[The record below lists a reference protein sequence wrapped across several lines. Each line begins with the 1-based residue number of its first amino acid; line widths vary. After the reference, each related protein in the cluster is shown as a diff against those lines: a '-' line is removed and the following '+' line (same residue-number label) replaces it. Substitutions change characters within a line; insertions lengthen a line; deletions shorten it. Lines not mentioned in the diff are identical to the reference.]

1 MKKYYFLVN
10 LPRSGNTLFASI
22 MNQNPDVVVTAY
34 SPVGD
39 FLRLVSECSNWEI
52 IKHFPDTKSHENIM
66 RGIIPNYYSHWKQNH
81 IIDRHAWGRKTMVDL
96 LKKYNTNEIKII
108 VLVRDMAEVIASFI
122 KISKTTNDNFIKRC
136 GNTIDEQYERLMM
149 KNGQIDIALDSIRN
163 LLLPENKEIAHFIEY
178 NDLVKDPKKEINKV
192 YDFLNIPKFDH
203 RYVNLKQLELN
214 GVKYNENII
223 GVDLHTIRTDSI
235 KKAEYKVEDILP
247 KHIIEKCE
255 ALNIWHKQMMVA

>member
-22 MNQNPDVVVTAY
+22 MNQNPDVAVTAY

-39 FLRLVSECSNWEI
+39 FMRVIAEASSWQI
-52 IKHFPDTKSHENIM
+52 VRHFPDVQSHENII
-66 RGIIPNYYSHWKQNH
+66 RGIIPNYYSHWKQGH
-81 IIDRHAWGRKTMVDL
+81 IIDRHAWGRKAMIDL
-96 LKKYNTNEIKII
+96 IKKYNTNETKII

-122 KISKTTNDNFIKRC
+122 RIANTTSDNFIKRF
-136 GNTIDEQYERLMM
+136 GNIEQQFEQLVARD
-149 KNGQIDIALDSIRN
+149 GQIDIALDSIRT
-163 LLLPENKEIAHFIEY
+163 LLEPENKEIAHFIEY
-178 NDLVKDPKKEINKV
+178 NDLVKDPKKEIDGV
-192 YDFLNIPKFDH
+192 YDFLDIPKFNH
-203 RYVNLKQLELN
+203 RYTNLEQLELN
-214 GVKYNENII
+214 GVKYNENVI

-247 KHIIEKCE
+247 KRIIEKCE

>member
-10 LPRSGNTLFASI
+10 LPRTGNTLFASI

-39 FLRLVSECSNWEI
+39 FLRLVSECSNWDI
-52 IKHFPDTKSHENIM
+52 IKHFPDIKSHENII

-122 KISKTTNDNFIKRC
+122 RISNTTNDNFIKRS
-136 GNTIDEQYERLMM
+136 GNTIEQQYERLVMRD
-149 KNGQIDIALDSIRN
+149 GQIDIALDSIRN
-163 LLLPENKEIAHFIEY
+163 LLLPENKEMAHFIEY
-178 NDLVKDPKKEINKV
+178 NDLGKDPKKEINKV
-192 YDFLNIPKFDH
+192 YDFLDIPKFDH
-203 RYVNLKQLELN
+203 RYVNLEQLELN
-214 GVKYNENII
+214 GVKYNENVI
-223 GVDLHTIRTDSI
+223 GVDLHHIKTDCI

-247 KHIIEKCE
+247 KHIIEKCQ
-255 ALNIWHKQMMVA
+255 ALNIWHKQMMVV